1 MTSSLATP
9 ARLPSS
15 LHTHIKQKPNNQP
28 MSMVVCNRSF
38 DHPPPRLFTSG
49 KHDREMYTP
58 LNPAFLSK
66 KKCRG
71 GGGCRVIPFFLNSDP
86 KHRLWVLV
94 YRVPTINVLN
104 INVKNVIFFFIIIIF
119 ATEKILC
126 IFHEQ
131 VFVML
136 GS

>member
-15 LHTHIKQKPNNQP
+15 LRTHTCIKQKPNNQP

-38 DHPPPRLFTSG
+38 DPTPLPPPPPPRLTSG
-49 KHDREMYTP
+49 KHDREMYT
-58 LNPAFLSK
+58 LKLQVFIESS
-66 KKCRG
+66 G
-71 GGGCRVIPFFLNSDP
+71 GGGVAGVYLFFLNSDP
-86 KHRLWVLV
+86 KHVLS
-94 YRVPTINVLN
+94 

-126 IFHEQ
+126 ILHEQ
-131 VFVML
+131 VFVMF